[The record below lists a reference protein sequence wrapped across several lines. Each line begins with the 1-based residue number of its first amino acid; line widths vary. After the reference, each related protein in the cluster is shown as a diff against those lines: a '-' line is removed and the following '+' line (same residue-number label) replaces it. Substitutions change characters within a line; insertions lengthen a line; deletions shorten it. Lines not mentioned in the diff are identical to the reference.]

1 MQRIRIR
8 RDREREARSEVQEEE
23 GRVLLDRRGGRRIG
37 RLGRRCRLFGMLCLL
52 ILDWW
57 ALPTAFWEKRVEE
70 KLMRMRFGRLTYR
83 RILSTILSI
92 LARLR
97 SFDKLS
103 TAKGIP
109 LF

>member
-52 ILDWW
+52 ILDW
-57 ALPTAFWEKRVEE
+57 
-70 KLMRMRFGRLTYR
+70 
-83 RILSTILSI
+83 
-92 LARLR
+92 
-97 SFDKLS
+97 
-103 TAKGIP
+103 
-109 LF
+109 